1 MAVEKLETCDQL
13 KWEEAVEYA
22 WIRSNYQTYYTICG
36 MVGITGLKKMK
47 MYKNV
52 YSYSTITFIKS
63 LDIQLKDY
71 FHHMFII
78 RMKIHY
84 TVQKLQKCHWLKCY

>member
-1 MAVEKLETCDQL
+1 
-13 KWEEAVEYA
+13 
-22 WIRSNYQTYYTICG
+22 

-71 FHHMFII
+71 FHHVYYSNENPLYSAETTKTMSLTKMLLTQQYVFH
-78 RMKIHY
+78 RNE
-84 TVQKLQKCHWLKCY
+84 